1 MLTKKH
7 LPLLAIISTALVY
20 FTYIFSIARN
30 AEFMGYIAVIILLA
44 LLIIWSNRTYRYS
57 MTLLWGLT
65 IWGILHMAGG
75 GILVGGDILYKLI
88 LIPISVEYQIL
99 KYDQLVHIFG
109 FAVATLLAFELLR
122 PMLYRDRLSWG
133 AFGLV
138 LVMAGLGFG
147 ALNEIIEFAMV
158 VILPETGVGGYV
170 NTSLDLVSN
179 LIGAV
184 GATLFIY
191 KREKKALK

>member
-7 LPLLAIISTALVY
+7 IPLLAIIGIALIY
-20 FTYIFSIARN
+20 FTYIFATARN
-30 AEFMGYIAVIILLA
+30 VEFLGYIAVILLLGA
-44 LLIIWSNRTYRYS
+44 LIIWSNRTYRYS

-65 IWGILHMAGG
+65 IWGLLHMAGG
-75 GILVGGDILYKLI
+75 GIMIGGDILYKLI
-88 LIPISVEYQIL
+88 LIPISPEYQIL
-99 KYDQLVHIFG
+99 KYDQFVHIFG
-109 FAVATLLAFELLR
+109 FAAATLLAFELLR
-122 PMLYRDRLSWG
+122 PMLNRDRLSWG

-147 ALNEIIEFAMV
+147 ALNEIIEFLMV

-184 GATLFIY
+184 IAVLFIY
-191 KREKKALK
+191 KREKALK